1 MADIFRNASLTPSKP
16 EAVARYIQRRW
27 PDSGATAENIT
38 LVASYRFDDPA
49 GEVGTEVH
57 IAHDAGGRTL
67 QVPLTY
73 RGAPQPGME
82 GTGLDGEGGAE
93 LLTLEHSELG
103 TRWVYDGLTDRVFV
117 SALVEAI
124 SSGSGGARYID
135 ADKGEEF
142 TSGRAEVR
150 GTGTSSA
157 VATPESLP
165 APMPAETSATLHLGE
180 ATLVF
185 NSVLDT
191 DFPAA
196 DSGSSTDSAAST
208 PGLLLGSWPGQDAE
222 VLLASI
228 AD

>member
-16 EAVARYIQRRW
+16 EAIARYIQRRW

-38 LVASYRFDDPA
+38 PVASYRFDDPA

-57 IAHDAGGRTL
+57 IVHDAGGRTL

-82 GTGLDGEGGAE
+82 GTGLDGEEGAE

-117 SALVEAI
+117 SGLLAAM
-124 SSGSGGARYID
+124 SNGSGGAAYID
-135 ADKGEEF
+135 AESGEEF
-142 TSGRAEVR
+142 SSGRADVR

-157 VATPESLP
+157 VPVPDSLP
-165 APMPAETSATLHLGE
+165 APVPAETSATLHLDD

-191 DFPAA
+191 DFPAT
-196 DSGSSTDSAAST
+196 DSGSSTDSAADT
-208 PGLLLGSWPGQDAE
+208 PGLLLGTWSGQDAE
-222 VLLASI
+222 VLLASVTT
-228 AD
+228 